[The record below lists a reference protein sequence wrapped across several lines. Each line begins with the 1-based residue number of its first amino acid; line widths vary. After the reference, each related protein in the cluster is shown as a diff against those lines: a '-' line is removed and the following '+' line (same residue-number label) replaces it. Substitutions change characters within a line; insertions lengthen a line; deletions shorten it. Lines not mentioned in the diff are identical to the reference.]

1 MELAAGRVAFSDSL
15 RRGSHPA
22 AFSFAMYLLYL
33 DDAGD
38 VKKQEDKHFILA
50 GIAVFERQAHWLQT
64 ELDHFAETLGYLDF
78 DGLHRPDKLE
88 LHGNQ
93 ILSGSGRWR
102 TLKLSREKRR
112 DTIRTGLEISERLV
126 PNQWRLFGVV
136 VDKHALS
143 PKDPIEYAFEQL
155 CYRFDLFLTRLHH
168 QGNTQRGL
176 IILDKSAQETRLQ
189 SLASEFRAHGQGR
202 RGVVRNLAD
211 VPLFV
216 DSRATR
222 CIQYADLVAYAMW
235 RKFEKGDGEFF
246 DVIADSFDSEG
257 GVVHGLH
264 HFKRFDDPCDCPVC
278 VPTFR

>member
-1 MELAAGRVAFSDSL
+1 MSQRLSPITHCLWENDQK
-15 RRGSHPA
+15 PEC
-22 AFSFAMYLLYL
+22 
-33 DDAGD
+33 
-38 VKKQEDKHFILA
+38 Q
-50 GIAVFERQAHWLQT
+50 Q
-64 ELDHFAETLGYLDF
+64 
-78 DGLHRPDKLE
+78 PLE

-102 TLKLSREKRR
+102 TLKLSKEKRR
-112 DTIRTGLEISERLV
+112 HAIRTGLETPGRLV
-126 PNQWRLFGVV
+126 PNQWGLFGVV

-143 PKDPIEYAFEQL
+143 PRDPIEYAFEQL

-189 SLASEFRAHGQGR
+189 SLASEFRTRGQGR

-235 RKFEKGDGEFF
+235 RKFEKGDDEFF
-246 DVIADSFDSEG
+246 DVIANSFDSEG

-264 HFKRFDDPCDCPVC
+264 HFKRFDDPCDCPAC
-278 VPTFR
+278 VPSFS

>member
-1 MELAAGRVAFSDSL
+1 MVLTQLPF
-15 RRGSHPA
+15 
-22 AFSFAMYLLYL
+22 FAMYLLYL

-38 VKKQEDKHFILA
+38 VKKREDKHFILA
-50 GIAVFERQAHWLQT
+50 GIAVFERQVNWLQA
-64 ELDHFAETLGYLDF
+64 ELDHLVEMLGYRDF

-88 LHGNQ
+88 LHGTQ

-102 TLKLSREKRR
+102 TLKLNREKRR
-112 DTIRTGLEISERLV
+112 DIIGASLEASERLV

-136 VDKHALS
+136 VDKRALS

-176 IILDKSAQETRLQ
+176 IILDKSTQETRLQ
-189 SLASEFRAHGQGR
+189 SLASEFRTHGHGR

-235 RKFEKGDGEFF
+235 RKFEKGDDEFF
-246 DVIADSFDSEG
+246 DVIANSFDSEG
-257 GVVHGLH
+257 GVIHGLH
-264 HFKRFDDPCDCPVC
+264 HFKRFDDPCDCPAC
-278 VPTFR
+278 APPSR

>member
-1 MELAAGRVAFSDSL
+1 
-15 RRGSHPA
+15 
-22 AFSFAMYLLYL
+22 MYLLYL

-38 VKKQEDKHFILA
+38 VMKREDKHFILV

-64 ELDHFAETLGYLDF
+64 ELDHFVEMLGYRDF
-78 DGLHRPDKLE
+78 DGLDRPDKLE

-112 DTIRTGLEISERLV
+112 DTIRTGLEISEKLV
-126 PNQWRLFGVV
+126 PNQWCLFGVV

-143 PKDPIEYAFEQL
+143 PGDPIEYA

-168 QGNTQRGL
+168 QENTQRGL
-176 IILDKSAQETRLQ
+176 IILDKSTRETRLQ
-189 SLASEFRAHGQGR
+189 SLASEFRTHGRR
-202 RGVVRNLAD
+202 RGVIRNLAD

-246 DVIADSFDSEG
+246 DVIANSFDSEG
-257 GVVHGLH
+257 GAIHGLH
-264 HFKRFDDPCDCPVC
+264 HFKNPNDFCDCPAC
-278 VPTFR
+278 APTFQ